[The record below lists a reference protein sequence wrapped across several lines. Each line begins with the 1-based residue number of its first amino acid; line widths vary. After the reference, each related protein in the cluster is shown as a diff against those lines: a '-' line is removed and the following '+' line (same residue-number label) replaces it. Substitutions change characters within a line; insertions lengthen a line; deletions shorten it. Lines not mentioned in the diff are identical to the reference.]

1 MTKIVPLG
9 DQVIVRVEK
18 KPEFSAGGI
27 ALPSEAVEESVTGIV
42 VTPNPESYY
51 RDGTLR
57 SQSQVRAG
65 DKVVFAK
72 KSGTKV
78 LHGPAGLDLL
88 AIPEDCIYYIVE
100 SSYERT

>member
-1 MTKIVPLG
+1 MNKIVPLG
-9 DQVIVRVEK
+9 DQVIVQVI
-18 KPEFSAGGI
+18 PNPTTSVGGI
-27 ALPSEAVEESVTGIV
+27 VLSSKDVEESVTGLV

-51 RDGTLR
+51 RDGTR
-57 SQSQVRAG
+57 RNHSQVSTG

-78 LHGPAGLDLL
+78 LHGPAGVELL

-100 SSYERT
+100 PSNEG

>member
-1 MTKIVPLG
+1 MNKIVPLG

-18 KPEFSAGGI
+18 KAEFSAGGI
-27 ALPSEAVEESVTGIV
+27 ALPAEAVEDSVTGVV
-42 VTPNPESYY
+42 VTPNPESFY
-51 RDGTLR
+51 RDGTR
-57 SQSQVRAG
+57 RHQSQVRAG

-78 LHGPAGLDLL
+78 LHGPVGVDLL

-100 SSYERT
+100 SSDEE